1 MSINAIEGVSSARPA
16 NKAYELY
23 AASLAEQNQQAPAQE
38 FGSAL
43 QQMMDTPSVAMAMAS
58 AQEERPRASSGA
70 TARKAKRPA
79 KRKARSAR

>member
-1 MSINAIEGVSSARPA
+1 LGGERMTNPMATVDSAMR
-16 NKAYELY
+16 
-23 AASLAEQNQQAPAQE
+23 QWQT
-38 FGSAL
+38 AL
-43 QQMMDTPSVAMAMAS
+43 QQMMDTPSVAMAIAS